1 MGADCSVKF
10 RSLLTCFETG
20 IGVVGV
26 STVESI
32 ASLGAVRVSSH
43 RAVES
48 FYGQESPCWAWKI
61 IV

>member
-1 MGADCSVKF
+1 MGADRSVKF
-10 RSLLTCFETG
+10 RSFLTCFETE
-20 IGVVGV
+20 IGFVGV

-43 RAVES
+43 RAVEA
-48 FYGQESPCWAWKI
+48 FYRQKLLCWAREI